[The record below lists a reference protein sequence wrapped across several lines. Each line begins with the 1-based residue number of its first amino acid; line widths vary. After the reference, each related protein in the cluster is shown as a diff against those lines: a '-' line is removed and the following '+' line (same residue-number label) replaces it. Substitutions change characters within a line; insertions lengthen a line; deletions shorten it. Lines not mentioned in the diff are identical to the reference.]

1 VKRAH
6 PDLGFTLLELAL
18 VLALIGLLATLVL
31 PRLDV
36 LTGAELDT
44 ASRRISNRV
53 RYLREEAARRG
64 IWIRLI
70 ALPEKKLLLTEEGV
84 ETPEGWAFVPG
95 EGPLYRPLKLPDS
108 LTLQLGG
115 PGVRTMADGRRGVLF
130 AADGFAD
137 PTVLQLVDDSGR
149 VVSVLIEPARTR
161 PRVIDGTVPGL
172 SLP

>member
-1 VKRAH
+1 MRDKDLKR
-6 PDLGFTLLELAL
+6 GFTLLELML
-18 VLALIGLLATLVL
+18 VLALIGLLTTLVL

-64 IWIRLI
+64 IWIRLV
-70 ALPEKKLLLTEEGV
+70 ALPEEKLLLTQEGV
-84 ETPEGWAFVPG
+84 ETPEGWAFVEG

-108 LTLQLGG
+108 LTLHLGG
-115 PGVRTMADGRRGVLF
+115 PGARPTADGRLGVLF

-137 PTVLQLVDDSGR
+137 PTVVQIADDSGR
-149 VVSVLIEPARTR
+149 IVSILIEPARTR
-161 PRVIDGTVPGL
+161 PRVIDGAVAGMR
-172 SLP
+172 